1 MAVRV
6 PDQITMTSTLDA
18 RKRLQEAER
27 HIAERRGFIVAQKRR
42 ISELQR
48 SGRNAAGNIALF
60 LRELEAS
67 LRPMLDDRGVIARM
81 LRRRGPLDTRP

>member
-27 HIAERRGFIVAQKRR
+27 HIAERRGFIVAQSAGSQNYKEAVATRPV
-42 ISELQR
+42 IS
-48 SGRNAAGNIALF
+48 LF
-60 LRELEAS
+60 FCAS
-67 LRPMLDDRGVIARM
+67 W
-81 LRRRGPLDTRP
+81 RRRSVQCSMTAE